1 MSRVSRGRFPAASA
15 DGALPSYAG
24 EQFFDLFENLQI
36 SPLFSG
42 YLQISPFYPPLFSL
56 VRQPGKAL
64 VLLGEDRRFME
75 ILQIN
80 PLLLRICKL
89 VLLPHFALLG
99 EAIGKSLDSPW

>member
-1 MSRVSRGRFPAASA
+1 MARLPHMLVSNF
-15 DGALPSYAG
+15 LT
-24 EQFFDLFENLQI
+24 FFENLQI

-80 PLLLRICKL
+80 PLLLRILQFSPFTPFC
-89 VLLPHFALLG
+89 
-99 EAIGKSLDSPW
+99 SPW

>member
-1 MSRVSRGRFPAASA
+1 MARLPHMLVSN
-15 DGALPSYAG
+15 
-24 EQFFDLFENLQI
+24 FFTFFENLQI
-36 SPLFSG
+36 SPFFSG

-80 PLLLRICKL
+80 PLFLRICKL

>member
-15 DGALPSYAG
+15 DGVLPSYAG
-24 EQFFDLFENLQI
+24 ELLFWHIYKLVLFF
-36 SPLFSG
+36 G
-42 YLQISPFYPPLFSL
+42 YLQIGPSYPPLFSL

-80 PLLLRICKL
+80 PFFLKICKL